1 MNGIEKT
8 KQLVIDAFL
17 AGILFAVQIALMHLP
32 NVELVSLLTILYTCI
47 FGKQVI
53 VILAVFIILE
63 GLVYGF
69 GIWWIS
75 YLYIWYLLAGGA
87 WILRKMQS
95 PDWGYAVLSGVFGL
109 SFGFLCS
116 LPYLSGGIGAMLS
129 WWISGILF
137 DIIHGIS
144 NLVIAFILFRPLGR
158 VLREC
163 KIRGNR

>member
-1 MNGIEKT
+1 MSRMEKT
-8 KQLVIDAFL
+8 KQLVVDAFL
-17 AGILFAVQIALMHLP
+17 AGLLFVVQIALMHLP
-32 NVELVSLLTILYTCI
+32 NIELVSLLTILYTCI
-47 FGKQVI
+47 FGKQII
-53 VILAVFIILE
+53 VILAVFIMLE

-87 WILRKMQS
+87 WLLRKMQS
-95 PDWGYAVLSGVFGL
+95 PDWGYAVLSGMFGL

-116 LPYLSGGIGAMLS
+116 IPYLSGGIGAGIS

-144 NLVIAFILFRPLGR
+144 NLVIAFVLFRPLGR

>member
-1 MNGIEKT
+1 MSRMEKT
-8 KQLVIDAFL
+8 KQLVVDAFL
-17 AGILFAVQIALMHLP
+17 AGILFAVQIAMMHLP
-32 NVELVSLLTILYTCI
+32 NIELVSLLTIVYTCI
-47 FGKQVI
+47 FGKQII
-53 VILAVFIILE
+53 VILAVFVMLE

-69 GIWWIS
+69 GIWWVS
-75 YLYIWYLLAGGA
+75 YLYIWYLLAGSA

-116 LPYLSGGIGAMLS
+116 LPYLSGGIGAALS

-144 NLVIAFILFRPLGR
+144 NLVIAFVLFRPLGR
-158 VLREC
+158 VLCEC
-163 KIRGNR
+163 KIRGER

>member
-1 MNGIEKT
+1 MNRIEKT

-47 FGKQVI
+47 FGKQII
-53 VILAVFIILE
+53 VILAVFIMLE

-87 WILRKMQS
+87 WILRNMQS

-116 LPYLSGGIGAMLS
+116 IPYLSGGIGAMLS

-144 NLVIAFILFRPLGR
+144 NLVIAFVLFRPLGR